1 MQNKLTIAFIGGGN
15 MASALIG
22 GVSASLGEQV
32 SLHVVDINQ
41 ETLTRLETEYQVST
55 ALQIDQRLSEVDVI
69 VLAVKP
75 QQFRDALASLQP
87 FLGRQLLLSI
97 AAGIRAVDI
106 QRWLGGY
113 SKIVRTMPNTPALV
127 NQGITGLFA
136 LAAVSQA
143 EREHAEKIM
152 AAVGQTLWLEQE
164 HLLDAVTAISGS
176 GPAYVFYFI
185 EAMQQAGRELGLAE
199 EAARRLALA
208 TFQGAA
214 SLAVHASEDVSVL
227 RERVTSKGGTTYAAL
242 TQLQNHQ
249 VHTAIITAIHAAA
262 ERGRQLGEEFGQQ

>member
-1 MQNKLTIAFIGGGN
+1 MQNKLAIGFIGGGN

-22 GVSASLGEQV
+22 GVSASMGEHL

-41 ETLTRLETEYQVST
+41 ATLTRLETEYSLTT
-55 ALQIDQRLSEVDVI
+55 ALQVDQRLAQMDVI

-75 QQFRDALASLQP
+75 QQFRDALESLRP
-87 FLGRQLLLSI
+87 FLNQQLLISI
-97 AAGIRAVDI
+97 AAGIRAVDM

-113 SKIVRTMPNTPALV
+113 GKIVRTMPNTPALV
-127 NQGITGLFA
+127 NQGMTGLFA
-136 LAAVSQA
+136 LDAVSQN
-143 EREHAEKIM
+143 EREYAEKIM
-152 AAVGQTLWLEQE
+152 AAVGQTLWLPQE

-185 EAMQQAGRELGLAE
+185 EAMQQAGLELGLDEA
-199 EAARRLALA
+199 AARRLALA

-214 SLAVHASEDVSVL
+214 GLAVHASEDVSVL

-242 TQLQNHQ
+242 THLQNHQ
-249 VHTAIITAIHAAA
+249 VGNTIIAAIHAAA